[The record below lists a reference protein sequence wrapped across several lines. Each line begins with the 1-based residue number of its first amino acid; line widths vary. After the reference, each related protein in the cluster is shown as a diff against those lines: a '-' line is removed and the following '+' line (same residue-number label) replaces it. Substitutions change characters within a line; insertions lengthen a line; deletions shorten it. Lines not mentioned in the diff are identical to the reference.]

1 MKIRFQADAD
11 LNQKIVLATLRH
23 EPALEFQTATEAGLL
38 GLADPEVLAVAAQA
52 DRILVTHDGRTIP
65 HHFADFLQRSDSPGV
80 FVLPQHVPVAIA
92 AEELFLIWLA
102 TTPDEWVNQICWLP
116 I

>member
-38 GLADPEVLAVAAQA
+38 GLADPKVY
-52 DRILVTHDGRTIP
+52 RILVTHDGRTIP
-65 HHFADFLQRSDSPGV
+65 HHFADFLQRNDSPGV
-80 FVLPQHVPVAIA
+80 FGPSPTCAGRYRG
-92 AEELFLIWLA
+92 
-102 TTPDEWVNQICWLP
+102 
-116 I
+116 